1 MHDSLA
7 HRLAVL
13 STLAG
18 ALEYNPQAPP
28 EDLARAAD
36 AIRSSAHASLD
47 DLRSVIGV
55 LRDDP
60 EPGHDGDST
69 DALERPQPTLRHLP
83 GLVEEWRR
91 ARPSVV
97 LRPPLDDMA
106 PGPVPAPPGHS
117 VYHLQRASRRQQ
129 AFPNRYL
136 PHSPF

>member
-36 AIRSSAHASLD
+36 AIRSSAHASLA

-60 EPGHDGDST
+60 EPRQGGGRTDS
-69 DALERPQPTLRHLP
+69 LERPQP
-83 GLVEEWRR
+83 
-91 ARPSVV
+91 
-97 LRPPLDDMA
+97 PPPPV
-106 PGPVPAPPGHS
+106 PGPCAAG
-117 VYHLQRASRRQQ
+117 RRTGGGW
-129 AFPNRYL
+129 AW
-136 PHSPF
+136 SIV

>member
-28 EDLARAAD
+28 ADLARAAD
-36 AIRSSAHASLD
+36 AIRPSAHASLD
-47 DLRSVIGV
+47 DLRTVIGV

-69 DALERPQPTLRHLP
+69 VALERTQTPHPDLPALVAAWRH
-83 GLVEEWRR
+83 
-91 ARPSVV
+91 A
-97 LRPPLDDMA
+97 
-106 PGPVPAPPGHS
+106 GPHGGV
-117 VYHLQRASRRQQ
+117 RD
-129 AFPNRYL
+129 
-136 PHSPF
+136 

>member
-60 EPGHDGDST
+60 EPSQGGGRT
-69 DALERPQPTLRHLP
+69 DALERPQPTLRDVP

-91 ARPSVV
+91 AGESGV
-97 LRPPLDDMA
+97 LAGAQGVGDRER
-106 PGPVPAPPGHS
+106 GVGGK
-117 VYHLQRASRRQQ
+117 
-129 AFPNRYL
+129 
-136 PHSPF
+136 